1 MNCTINT
8 TCFMS
13 NFCLSA
19 WENEVNEVEN
29 CFPDIKNHVFLDIL
43 LTFNTV
49 VGLSCNL
56 LTILA
61 IPYAAKMRKLEFSLL
76 LFIILIRGQFS
87 TISEVT

>member
-61 IPYAAKMRKLEFSLL
+61 LPYAAKMRK
-76 LFIILIRGQFS
+76 
-87 TISEVT
+87 